1 MLMQTFSEIWRIYR
15 RLTTEFGYAKRDIRL
30 AAYSGIV
37 LQRFVSRKR

>member
-1 MLMQTFSEIWRIYR
+1 MTHLPPTSNI
-15 RLTTEFGYAKRDIRL
+15 TTEFGYAKRDIRL